1 MLIFHALR
9 SQRLTACI
17 LHTEKLPFFQILRLF
32 SVKSNMKLLQ
42 KMDGGMNAEVI
53 VGHFSEML
61 HHLPRRTEGNSE
73 KNCACALL
81 DLNQIPSEN
90 PLTCLQTGV

>member
-1 MLIFHALR
+1 
-9 SQRLTACI
+9 
-17 LHTEKLPFFQILRLF
+17 
-32 SVKSNMKLLQ
+32 MKLLQ